1 MLHPIAQKSNKVILY
16 FLGITYL
23 MGSISCDSFQKKES
37 QTEIEELEITN
48 PIQID
53 TSITNEYV
61 ADIHAFQN
69 VEIRARVKGYLE
81 KVNTDEGKT
90 VKKGQVL
97 FTINNLEYKTEL
109 LKSKAILEQ
118 SDAEVKAAEIEI
130 QNTKLLVDKKVIST
144 NQLLIARAKLDA
156 LKAKR
161 EEARA
166 HVKSDELNV
175 DFSTIRA
182 PFDGVVDRIPFKAG
196 SLIDDGTLLTT
207 LSDTKDVFAYFN
219 VNENEYLEFAKNRKT
234 NASTVPVELKLSNG
248 ETYPL
253 KGQIETVE
261 AEIDK
266 STGNIAFRAR
276 FSNPEKLLKHGAS
289 GKIVMQKKINGFWLI
304 PQKSVFEI
312 QEKSYVFTMEKDG
325 SVKMKKLIPT
335 YRIEHFYLVKSGF
348 NTSDNI
354 LIEGV
359 QSIKQGQKIKG
370 KLINIRQV
378 VNDLK

>member
-1 MLHPIAQKSNKVILY
+1 MFNQMEITNNRKLF
-16 FLGITYL
+16 FLGIFLILGTL
-23 MGSISCDSFQKKES
+23 SCDSFRKEES
-37 QTEIEELEITN
+37 QIEIPELEVTQ
-48 PIQID
+48 PIQVD
-53 TSITNEYV
+53 TSISNEYV

-81 KVNTDEGKT
+81 KVNTDEGRA

-118 SDAEVKAAEIEI
+118 TDAEVKAAEIEL
-130 QNTKLLVDKKVIST
+130 QNTRLLVEKKVIST
-144 NQLLIARAKLDA
+144 NQLLIAKAKLDA

-161 EEARA
+161 EEAKA

-182 PFDGVVDRIPFKAG
+182 PFDGFIDRIPFKAG
-196 SLIDDGTLLTT
+196 SLIDDGSLLTT
-207 LSDTKDVFAYFN
+207 LSDTKDIFAYFS
-219 VNENEYLEFAKNRKT
+219 VNENEYLEFAKIRKN
-234 NASTVPVELKLSNG
+234 NASAVPVDLKLSNG
-248 ETYPL
+248 EIYSH
-253 KGQIETVE
+253 KGQIETIE

-266 STGNIAFRAR
+266 STGNIAFRAK
-276 FSNPEKLLKHGAS
+276 FPNPEKLLKHGAS
-289 GKIVMQKKINGFWLI
+289 GKIVMQKKIKNYWLI

-312 QEKSYVFTMEKDG
+312 QERSYVFLKKADG
-325 SVKMKKLIPT
+325 SVQMKKLVPS
-335 YRIEHFYLVKSGF
+335 YRIEHFYLVQSGF
-348 NTSDNI
+348 EKTDQI
-354 LIEGV
+354 LIEGI

>member
-1 MLHPIAQKSNKVILY
+1 
-16 FLGITYL
+16 
-23 MGSISCDSFQKKES
+23 
-37 QTEIEELEITN
+37 
-48 PIQID
+48 
-53 TSITNEYV
+53 
-61 ADIHAFQN
+61 
-69 VEIRARVKGYLE
+69 
-81 KVNTDEGKT
+81 
-90 VKKGQVL
+90 
-97 FTINNLEYKTEL
+97 

-130 QNTKLLVDKKVIST
+130 QNTKLLVDKKVISP

-325 SVKMKKLIPT
+325 SVTMKKLIPT

-370 KLINIRQV
+370 KLINIRKV

>member
-1 MLHPIAQKSNKVILY
+1 MFNQMEITNNKKLF
-16 FLGITYL
+16 FLGIFLILGTL
-23 MGSISCDSFQKKES
+23 SCDSFRKEES
-37 QTEIEELEITN
+37 QIEIPELEVTQ
-48 PIQID
+48 PIQVD
-53 TSITNEYV
+53 TSISNEYV

-81 KVNTDEGKT
+81 KVNTDEGRA

-118 SDAEVKAAEIEI
+118 TDAEVKAAEIEL
-130 QNTKLLVDKKVIST
+130 QNTRLLVEKKVIST
-144 NQLLIARAKLDA
+144 NQLLIAKAKLDA

-161 EEARA
+161 EEAKA

-182 PFDGVVDRIPFKAG
+182 PFDGFIDRIPFKAG
-196 SLIDDGTLLTT
+196 SLIDDGSLLTT
-207 LSDTKDVFAYFN
+207 LSDTKDIFAYFS
-219 VNENEYLEFAKNRKT
+219 VNENEYLEFAKIRKN
-234 NASTVPVELKLSNG
+234 NASAVPVDLKLSNG
-248 ETYPL
+248 EIYSH
-253 KGQIETVE
+253 KGQIETIE

-266 STGNIAFRAR
+266 STGNIAFRAK
-276 FSNPEKLLKHGAS
+276 FPNPEKLLKHGAS
-289 GKIVMQKKINGFWLI
+289 GKIVMQKKIKNYWLI

-312 QEKSYVFTMEKDG
+312 QERSYVFLKKADG
-325 SVKMKKLIPT
+325 SVQMKKLVPS
-335 YRIEHFYLVKSGF
+335 YRIEHFYLVQSGF
-348 NTSDNI
+348 EKTDQI
-354 LIEGV
+354 LIEGI

>member
-1 MLHPIAQKSNKVILY
+1 MEITNNRKLF
-16 FLGITYL
+16 FLGIFLILGTL
-23 MGSISCDSFQKKES
+23 SCDSFRKEES
-37 QTEIEELEITN
+37 QIEIPELEVTQ
-48 PIQID
+48 PIQVD
-53 TSITNEYV
+53 TSISNEYV

-81 KVNTDEGKT
+81 KVNTDEGRA

-118 SDAEVKAAEIEI
+118 TDAEVKAAEIEL
-130 QNTKLLVDKKVIST
+130 QNTRLLVEKKVIST
-144 NQLLIARAKLDA
+144 NQLLIAKAKLDA

-161 EEARA
+161 EEAKA

-182 PFDGVVDRIPFKAG
+182 PFDGFIDRIPFKAG
-196 SLIDDGTLLTT
+196 SLIDDGSLLTT
-207 LSDTKDVFAYFN
+207 LSDTKDIFAYFS
-219 VNENEYLEFAKNRKT
+219 VNENEYLEFAKIRKN
-234 NASTVPVELKLSNG
+234 NASAVPVDLKLSNG
-248 ETYPL
+248 EIYSH
-253 KGQIETVE
+253 KGQIETIE

-266 STGNIAFRAR
+266 STGNIAFRAK
-276 FSNPEKLLKHGAS
+276 FPNPEKLLKHGAS
-289 GKIVMQKKINGFWLI
+289 GKIVMQKKIKNYWLI

-312 QEKSYVFTMEKDG
+312 QERSYVFLKKADG
-325 SVKMKKLIPT
+325 SVQMKKLVPS
-335 YRIEHFYLVKSGF
+335 YRIEHFYLVQSGF
-348 NTSDNI
+348 EKTDQI
-354 LIEGV
+354 LIEGI